1 MKTLAGQESQVH
13 FTHLSKSSCDT
24 LTSRFQLSTSGE
36 GAPAFAHT
44 EGVTDFIRRKGI
56 PLEKVCLLD
65 PKAEKP
71 LAPEDGSGLFECF
84 LFGVSEYIFQ
94 SLHGLGAS
102 LSEITGH
109 SWYVV
114 LR

>member
-1 MKTLAGQESQVH
+1 MH

-36 GAPAFAHT
+36 EASAFAHT
-44 EGVTDFIRRKGI
+44 EGVMDFMRRKGI

-71 LAPEDGSGLFECF
+71 LAPEDGGLFEWF
-84 LFGVSEYIFQ
+84 LFGVSEYIFR
-94 SLHGLGAS
+94 SLHVLGTS
-102 LSEITGH
+102 LSDLTGH
-109 SWYVV
+109 SWYAV